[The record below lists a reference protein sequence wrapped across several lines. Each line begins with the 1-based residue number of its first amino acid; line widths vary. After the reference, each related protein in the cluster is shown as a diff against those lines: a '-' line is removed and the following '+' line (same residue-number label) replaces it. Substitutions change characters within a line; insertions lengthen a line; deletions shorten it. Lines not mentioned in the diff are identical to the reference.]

1 MGSKRAV
8 SNSDTGATPLW
19 AQRVIEAHLAVTD
32 AVSHG
37 GRLQSDRYLVWQEDG
52 ANDFE
57 ADGIHAEKAVKG
69 STDLFTKQEFD
80 PWRDELEAALDAAEI
95 VWRLNSC
102 QFEEETGFWHYE
114 WAWEVFA

>member
-1 MGSKRAV
+1 MAENVTV
-8 SNSDTGATPLW
+8 SNSDTTPLW
-19 AQRVIEAHLAVTD
+19 ARRVIAAHLSVTD

-57 ADGIHAEKAVKG
+57 ADGVHAEKAVTG

-80 PWRDELEAALDAAEI
+80 PWREAMEAAFDAAGI
-95 VWRLNSC
+95 VWYLNSV
-102 QFEEETGFWHYE
+102 QFEDETQFWHYE
-114 WAWEVFA
+114 WSWEVFA